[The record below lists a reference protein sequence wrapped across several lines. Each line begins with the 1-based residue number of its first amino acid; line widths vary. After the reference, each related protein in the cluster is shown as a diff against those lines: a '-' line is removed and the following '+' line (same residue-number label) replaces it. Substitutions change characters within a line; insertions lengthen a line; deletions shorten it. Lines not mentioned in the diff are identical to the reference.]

1 MVLGATALWGI
12 NGSFAKAALSSG
24 LSSLRLTEVRSTG
37 AALILV
43 GALAIARPRSL
54 RIRRGELPFLLL
66 FGVAGLAFVQL
77 LYFVAIHRLEI
88 GVALLIQYVAPVL
101 IALWARLVLKEPVRR
116 RVWAALI
123 LSLGGLSFVV
133 DLWSGVAL
141 DGLGVLAA
149 LGSAVAFALYILL
162 AENAVTRR
170 DPVSLLALGF
180 TFAAL
185 FWALRPTVVV
195 VPDGVS
201 GRPSQPRRRRLL
213 HHAAGLGAP
222 DRRRP
227 RRHDRAVPAAPRSAS
242 PPLGDPGRRDRDV
255 RAGCGRARRLR
266 AARRVVDRGCSSWAA
281 RSSSRAF
288 CSPKRRAE
296 RKFLRR
302 KSVRTSRKL
311 LKIAVVNLDDIFF
324 AH

>member
-1 MVLGATALWGI
+1 MSEPIVAADPQPHVRRPVVGYAMVLAATALWGI

-37 AALILV
+37 AALLLV

-141 DGLGVLAA
+141 DGLGVAGRARVGGRVRPLHPAGGKRRHPPRPGLAA
-149 LGSAVAFALYILL
+149 RARLHVRRPLLG
-162 AENAVTRR
+162 
-170 DPVSLLALGF
+170 PG
-180 TFAAL
+180 
-185 FWALRPTVVV
+185 PTVVV

-201 GRPSQPRRRRLL
+201 GRPGQPRRRRLL
-213 HHAAGLGAP
+213 YHAAGLGAP

-227 RRHDRAVPAAPRSAS
+227 RRHDRAVPSAPRQRFA
-242 PPLGDPGRRDRDV
+242 
-255 RAGCGRARRLR
+255 
-266 AARRVVDRGCSSWAA
+266 
-281 RSSSRAF
+281 
-288 CSPKRRAE
+288 
-296 RKFLRR
+296 
-302 KSVRTSRKL
+302 TSRRPGPG
-311 LKIAVVNLDDIFF
+311 
-324 AH
+324 